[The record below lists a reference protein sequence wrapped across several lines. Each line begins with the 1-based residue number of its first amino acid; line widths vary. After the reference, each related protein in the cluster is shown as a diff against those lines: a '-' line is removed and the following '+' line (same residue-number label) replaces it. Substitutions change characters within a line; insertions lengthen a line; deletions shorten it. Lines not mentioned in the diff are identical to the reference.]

1 MIRGASRG
9 FFLYLRKQIKR
20 IMDRKTFE
28 QQKAFA
34 GERKPSMLR
43 RCLDHDYQG
52 RCIYLITLV
61 TERRRPLFGELTGRS
76 DAVVGSDNEPR
87 IVLSALGEEVQALFH
102 DIPKWHPEV
111 QVIAVQ
117 MMPDHLHGILF
128 VRENMYKHLGQVI
141 SGFKAGCNKAYR
153 RIVLG
158 QEVPCVVATPQHT
171 KQAMQQHAEQT
182 TPKQLGPRQRPPRSA
197 YNRNEGLLFAS
208 GYNDR
213 LLLQAGQLDRWLDYL
228 ADNPRRLLAKREH
241 PDLFRVQFGLNVAG
255 QQYAAIGNRFLLDRP
270 MKKQVQCS
278 RRLSDEDIDKAIEQ
292 YLDEAR
298 SGTVLVSPSIS
309 EGEKRV
315 MRAALDAHLP
325 LIFLSPMSFSAFTKP
340 GGEFIEACSRG
351 DLLILAP
358 WENRTPTQRLTRQDC
373 LTLNDMAKSL
383 CEVVPYRI

>member
-1 MIRGASRG
+1 
-9 FFLYLRKQIKR
+9 
-20 IMDRKTFE
+20 MDRKTFE

-34 GERKPSMLR
+34 GERKPSMQR
-43 RCLDHDYQG
+43 RCIDHDYRG

-61 TERRRPLFGELTGRS
+61 TEMRRPLFGELTGRS
-76 DAVVGSDNEPR
+76 DAAVGSDNEPR

-102 DIPKWHPEV
+102 DIPRWHPEV

-128 VRENMYKHLGQVI
+128 VRGNMDRHLGQVI
-141 SGFKAGCNKAYR
+141 SGFKAGSNKAYR

-158 QEVPCVVATPQHT
+158 QQVGCVVASPQHT
-171 KQAMQQHAEQT
+171 EQDT
-182 TPKQLGPRQRPPRSA
+182 GSRQRPPRSA

-213 LLLQAGQLDRWLDYL
+213 LLLQAGQLDRWLDYM

-241 PDLFRVQFGLNVAG
+241 PDLFRVQFGLKVAG
-255 QQYAAIGNRFLLDRP
+255 QQYAAIGNKFLLDRP

-278 RRLSDEDIDKAIEQ
+278 RRLSEDDIDKAIEQ
-292 YLDEAR
+292 YLEESR
-298 SGTVLVSPSIS
+298 SGTLLVSPAIS

-315 MRAALDAHLP
+315 MRAAMDAHSP
-325 LIFLSPMSFSAFTKP
+325 LIFLSSMSFTPFTKP
-340 GGEFIEACSRG
+340 GGGFIEACSRG

-358 WENRTPTQRLTRQDC
+358 WENRTPIQRLTRQDC
-373 LTLNDMAKSL
+373 LILNDMAKSL
-383 CEVVPYRI
+383 CENEPSQI